1 MTQRRDYLV
10 NRGWLGYC
18 HVTLTLFLL
27 GHVFPPVWDYS
38 PFLVNKHVW
47 SHFRRKP
54 HLFSAWAFAV
64 SLRFPQIREILS
76 PSLQATTESPE
87 SLLVGGGLWW
97 HSGGLCCGHLCHRSP
112 QWAQVQGSRC
122 LLGSCSA
129 SGVSVRIEM
138 LARHKSVFHLDFSGS
153 KQAIPV
159 EAARN

>member
-38 PFLVNKHVW
+38 PFLVNKDVW

-54 HLFSAWAFAV
+54 HLFSARAFAV

-97 HSGGLCCGHLCHRSP
+97 HSGGLCCGHLCHRSHQGAGAFWGVVLP
-112 QWAQVQGSRC
+112 QGFLLEFKC
-122 LLGSCSA
+122 LLD
-129 SGVSVRIEM
+129 
-138 LARHKSVFHLDFSGS
+138 KSVFHLDFSGT